1 MLEKR
6 AFKKSRIQAKLKQIQ
21 MYIHNLGQWIYP
33 QSTTPDSPP
42 TPQQRFTARS
52 LEPNL
57 SWQQPLDSFHG
68 SSKVNDHSDLEAFAW
83 APQYKNGNARKKPVF
98 AIQLTSVCCWHYKIS
113 DDRRPK
119 HIPLSIFMATTVL
132 RSLSICICWIAGA
145 FVAYLKA
152 TLYWQ
157 PLSGQTVKE
166 NIRIIRFWSMHSSLA
181 DNAQIV

>member
-1 MLEKR
+1 MNI
-6 AFKKSRIQAKLKQIQ
+6 ST
-21 MYIHNLGQWIYP
+21 IHNTWF
-33 QSTTPDSPP
+33 PP
-42 TPQQRFTARS
+42 TPQQRFTTRS

-181 DNAQIV
+181 DNAQIVEIT